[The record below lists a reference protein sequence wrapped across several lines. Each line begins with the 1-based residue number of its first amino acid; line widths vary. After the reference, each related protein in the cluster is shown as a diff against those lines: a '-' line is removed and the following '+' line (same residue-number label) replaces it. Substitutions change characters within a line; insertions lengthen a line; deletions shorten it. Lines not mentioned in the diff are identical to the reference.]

1 MRAISPQTRMNIGFL
16 PVCFPFPQTCVQR
29 MAGEGY
35 EQENPG
41 GKTLKGHEWEACHK
55 QARV

>member
-1 MRAISPQTRMNIGFL
+1 
-16 PVCFPFPQTCVQR
+16 

-41 GKTLKGHEWEACHK
+41 GKTLKRHEWETCHK
-55 QARV
+55 QARVRLPHGRGRKFHH